1 MKRGEK
7 KPERWFGVR
16 DVVSAWAIF
25 AVLFLGL
32 VAASVFEPSLSESLR
47 AIAELR

>member
-1 MKRGEK
+1 MKREK
-7 KPERWFGVR
+7 RPGQSAGVR

-25 AVLFLGL
+25 AVLFLAL
-32 VAASVFEPSLSESLR
+32 VVASYFEPSVLENVH